1 MGWIIALA
9 AVLAGL
15 FIEALIIAP
24 DKLPWNR
31 RRKK

>member
-1 MGWIIALA
+1 MGWVIAG
-9 AVLAGL
+9 AVVLIGL
-15 FIEALIIAP
+15 FVEALIIAP